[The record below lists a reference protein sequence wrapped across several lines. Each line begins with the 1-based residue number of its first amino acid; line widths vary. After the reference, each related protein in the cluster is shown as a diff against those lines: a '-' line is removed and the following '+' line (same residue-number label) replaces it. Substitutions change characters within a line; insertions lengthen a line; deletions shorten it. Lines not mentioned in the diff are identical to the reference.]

1 MGLFMTKKKEEIV
14 PLGEGFTGVIDV
26 PSGSHL
32 HTQFEM
38 IHLVEEDLAVLR
50 SLQPVISQHIDQLV
64 SQFYK
69 NLENEPSL
77 ERIIHDHSSVDR
89 LKQTLTGHIQEMF
102 KGVIDTAF
110 VEKRK
115 RIAGVHLKIG
125 LEPKWYMCAFQDLL
139 LSFMDIYETDLTH
152 SSHYRQAVK
161 ATTKILNIEQQLV
174 LEMFQKEAEELRQT
188 EVEKREEAYRR
199 VDQMSEEVAAVSQ
212 QASASTEQLSDQTTK
227 IVEDSKKGSQVAQQV
242 EQQSMDGKERLEF
255 QQKQMNQI
263 QENINQISEDM
274 EKLKHV
280 AEEISKI
287 VTIVSSIAEQTNLLS
302 LNASIEAARA
312 GEHGAGFT
320 VVANEVRK
328 LSEQTQNS
336 VAEVSDLITSTSGQ
350 IHSVSSNVGDIN
362 KMISEGTESMEQIN
376 HFFTE
381 IVSAM
386 GQNKAY
392 NAGIEQELQ
401 YFAEVISELSGAV
414 TTVAASSQRLTELT
428 E

>member
-1 MGLFMTKKKEEIV
+1 MGLFMTKKKEEIL

-26 PSGSHL
+26 PKDSDL

-38 IHLVEEDLAVLR
+38 VHLSEKDLAVLQ
-50 SLQPVISQHIDQLV
+50 SLQPVVSKHIDQLV
-64 SQFYK
+64 RQFYK

-77 ERIIHDHSSVDR
+77 QRIINDNSSVDR
-89 LKQTLTGHIQEMF
+89 LRQTLTVHIQEMF
-102 KGVIDTAF
+102 NGVIDTGF
-110 VEKRK
+110 IEKRK
-115 RIAGVHLKIG
+115 RIAKVHLKIG

-139 LSFMDIYETDLTH
+139 LSFMDIYELELPKEQYGEAT
-152 SSHYRQAVK
+152 S
-161 ATTKILNIEQQLV
+161 ATTKILNIEQQVV
-174 LEMFQKEAEELRQT
+174 LEMFQNEAEELRQI

-212 QASASTEQLSDQTTK
+212 QASASTEQLTEQTDK

-242 EQQSMDGKERLEF
+242 EQQSMDGKQRLEI
-255 QQKQMNQI
+255 QQQQMYQI
-263 QENINQISEDM
+263 QENINEISGDM

-336 VAEVSDLITSTSGQ
+336 VAEVSDLISTTSGQ
-350 IHSVSSNVGDIN
+350 IHSVSSNVGNIN
-362 KMISEGTESMEQIN
+362 QMISEGADSMEQIN

-386 GQNKAY
+386 GQNKSY
-392 NAGIEQELQ
+392 NAGIEGELQ
-401 YFAEVISELSGAV
+401 QFAQVIEEINGAV
-414 TTVAASSQRLTELT
+414 YKVAASSQQLTELT
-428 E
+428 D